1 MSLHKIKQSYDN
13 LIEAFKSAGI
23 TLNESQKESLDTFML
38 NLESKIN
45 ETRDTAIRE
54 TKRIVESRMEKEYK
68 DVIESIIKNQDALM
82 KISGKLQSKIT
93 SLNESKKIADVLD
106 SYISE
111 FVNETIPQKNIIDY
125 TKMKKQQEL
134 IESLKDILE
143 VETDEKNEELSK
155 ENKYLKEKCAELE
168 DKLNE
173 KECDIEKKPV
183 EEVKEEKEENVE
195 QKEEKIE
202 EVEKTIDEI
211 INQNQD
217 KLEEKC
223 SESENTEN
231 STNEEDGEVECE
243 KNLEE
248 AITEIL
254 EGEKAS
260 DKKEQKTSDKDAE
273 GQEDTQEMT
282 KEDEEI
288 ISESI
293 MQSWISTLDRI
304 TPKQ

>member
-195 QKEEKIE
+195 QEEKKIE

-231 STNEEDGEVECE
+231 STDEEDGEVECE

-260 DKKEQKTSDKDAE
+260 AEKEQKTSDKDAE

-282 KEDEEI
+282 K
-288 ISESI
+288 
-293 MQSWISTLDRI
+293 
-304 TPKQ
+304 